1 MSVPPKGEE
10 LPKKGGKLP
19 ASRTR
24 QEEAREFA
32 KAVSDAL
39 KEELA
44 RGSSI
49 KTIMSWTGAGERT
62 VKEWLAGS
70 NAPRAFQL
78 ESLFRSSEA
87 VYRTIMLRT
96 GRQPIVT
103 RHNLETV
110 RGQLSGLAEALD
122 SALAEHERPRPANR
136 ASSSRAT

>member
-1 MSVPPKGEE
+1 MSQPPKGEE

-19 ASRTR
+19 AQRMR
-24 QEEAREFA
+24 QEQAQEFT
-32 KAVSDAL
+32 KAISDAL

-78 ESLFRSSEA
+78 ESLFRSSET
-87 VYRTIMLRT
+87 VYQSIMLRT

-103 RHNLETV
+103 RDKLEAV
-110 RGQLSGLAEALD
+110 KEQVLASQGRSTPLW
-122 SALAEHERPRPANR
+122 PRT
-136 ASSSRAT
+136 SRS

>member
-19 ASRTR
+19 AQRTR
-24 QEEAREFA
+24 QKHAQEFT
-32 KAVSDAL
+32 KAISDAL

-87 VYRTIMLRT
+87 VYQRIMLRT
-96 GRQPIVT
+96 GRQPVVT
-103 RHNLETV
+103 RHKLEAV

-122 SALAEHERPRPANR
+122 AALAEHEKVVD
-136 ASSSRAT
+136 SSRL

>member
-19 ASRTR
+19 AQRTR
-24 QEEAREFA
+24 QKQAQEFTEAI
-32 KAVSDAL
+32 SDAL

-78 ESLFRSSEA
+78 ESLFRSSGA
-87 VYRTIMLRT
+87 VYQRIMLRT
-96 GRQPIVT
+96 GRQPVVT
-103 RHNLETV
+103 RHKLEAV

-122 SALAEHERPRPANR
+122 AALAEHEKVADSARL
-136 ASSSRAT
+136 

>member
-1 MSVPPKGEE
+1 MSVSPKGEE

-19 ASRTR
+19 AQRMR
-24 QEEAREFA
+24 QEQAQEFT
-32 KAVSDAL
+32 KAISDAL
-39 KEELA
+39 KEELG

-87 VYRTIMLRT
+87 VYQRIMLRT
-96 GRQPIVT
+96 GRQAIVT
-103 RHNLETV
+103 RHKLETV

-122 SALAEHERPRPANR
+122 AALAEHEEMSD
-136 ASSSRAT
+136 SSLL

>member
-19 ASRTR
+19 AQRTR
-24 QEEAREFA
+24 QKHAQEFT
-32 KAVSDAL
+32 KAISDAL

-87 VYRTIMLRT
+87 VYQRIMLRT

-103 RHNLETV
+103 RHKLEAV

-122 SALAEHERPRPANR
+122 AALAEHEKGVD
-136 ASSSRAT
+136 SSRL